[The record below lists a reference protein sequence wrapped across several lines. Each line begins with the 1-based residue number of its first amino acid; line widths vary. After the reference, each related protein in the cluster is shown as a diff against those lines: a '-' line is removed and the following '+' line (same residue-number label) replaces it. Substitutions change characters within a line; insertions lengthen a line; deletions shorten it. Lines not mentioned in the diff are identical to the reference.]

1 MCEGT
6 PGAPGVEWSADWVR
20 IIRQKIEALWDRPN
34 KFTRGLYNI
43 NSGHSG
49 FNKFVFDP
57 ELKTVTPPYDRC
69 VSKEKCNHMFR
80 SDLSFVFLAFH
91 FLQQDNTVTYNTFLL
106 KVLVA
111 YENIND
117 YSGIWTQDWS
127 FLQSW

>member
-69 VSKEKCNHMFR
+69 VSKEKCDHMFR
-80 SDLSFVFLAFH
+80 WDLPWHQDDTVSYNSFLSF
-91 FLQQDNTVTYNTFLL
+91 
-106 KVLVA
+106 KVLVDND
-111 YENIND
+111 NINN

-127 FLQSW
+127 FLKSW